1 MAMWLRVGDS
11 AMHSIVSM
19 PSDSRMNYIVRPSSH
34 CFTMAF
40 PTVYTIF
47 IRPSSSIIPISF
59 LLSSVKLEP
68 KAWLRSRNTFFS
80 CFYI

>member
-1 MAMWLRVGDS
+1 MLY
-11 AMHSIVSM
+11 I
-19 PSDSRMNYIVRPSSH
+19 PSDSRMNSIVRLYSD
-34 CFTMAF
+34 CFTIAF

-59 LLSSVKLEP
+59 LLSRVKLEP
-68 KAWLRSRNTFFS
+68 KAWLRSRYTFFS